1 MLYTFILKFGIASA
15 PAIFQRAMDSI
26 LQGIPHVLCYIDDIL
41 ITGTNDQEH
50 MKNLSEVLTRL
61 EQQGIKLKKD
71 KCKFMAPSVKNLGH
85 KIDAKGRY
93 TSERKVEAIQK
104 APAPKNTQQLKSFLG
119 LVHYYGKF
127 VPHLSSL
134 LHPLNQLLKANTKW
148 SWSDSCEQ
156 AGISAGEK
164 QVIISSYFS
173 PL

>member
-1 MLYTFILKFGIASA
+1 
-15 PAIFQRAMDSI
+15 
-26 LQGIPHVLCYIDDIL
+26 
-41 ITGTNDQEH
+41 

-71 KCKFMAPSVKNLGH
+71 KCKFMAPSVEYLGH

-104 APAPKNTQQLKSFLG
+104 APAPKNTQKLKSFLG

-134 LHPLNQLLKANTKW
+134 LHPLNQLLKTNTKW

-156 AGISAGEK
+156 AFQQAKNKLSSATILVHYDPSLPLRLVGDASQYGIG
-164 QVIISSYFS
+164 Q
-173 PL
+173 